1 MAQTLCHF
9 DKHSTSKWNFSD
21 LSLLTL
27 KSIKFFMPFLQ
38 PRVSFT
44 SNFAPLFSVMRYHS
58 SVLFHVK
65 RYMLWTKRTHKSANF
80 QIFDC
85 SREISGNYDR
95 RLFSAKKVQGIYVS
109 WRWGVM
115 QKLKKN
121 WFIVSKMTRIWWIL
135 TWALKSIKNC
145 TWIGLFC
152 AKYIT
157 FGLKKYR
164 GALHGTEEWCE
175 IWKKKNWIMVSKM
188 TWEIW
193 QTFTRANKSLNIE
206 DLMGSF
212 YPK

>member
-1 MAQTLCHF
+1 MQIF
-9 DKHSTSKWNFSD
+9 RF
-21 LSLLTL
+21 LT
-27 KSIKFFMPFLQ
+27 
-38 PRVSFT
+38 
-44 SNFAPLFSVMRYHS
+44 A
-58 SVLFHVK
+58 HVK
-65 RYMLWTKRTHKSANF
+65 F
-80 QIFDC
+80 QETMIGVFFQ
-85 SREISGNYDR
+85 
-95 RLFSAKKVQGIYVS
+95 LKKCRGFVS

-115 QKLKKN
+115 QKLEKN

-135 TWALKSIKNC
+135 TWALNSIKNC

-175 IWKKKNWIMVSKM
+175 IWKKTWIMVSKM

-193 QTFTRANKSLNIE
+193 QTFTRAYKSLNIE